1 MKQLPMNMA
10 QKVIQAIFCI
20 LTSNNIQALNMKAR
34 NIYIY
39 IYIYMY
45 NELNVSSLHT
55 REVTEQKVITQQ
67 CIQGPLLPFPPISFK
82 PNQGDFNNC

>member
-1 MKQLPMNMA
+1 
-10 QKVIQAIFCI
+10 
-20 LTSNNIQALNMKAR
+20 
-34 NIYIY
+34 
-39 IYIYMY
+39 MY